1 MSQKPAIIIASVL
14 KPVDDSRMLYKL
26 GFSIRETNKY
36 DLNIIGFS
44 SKKTPKVENIRLTE
58 IFSGPRTNLSRLLV
72 PFKFLRQLIKI
83 KPAVVIVTTY
93 ELLPMAW
100 LAKRFIYFKL
110 IYDVQ
115 ENYVKNISYNLT
127 MPTYLQVLAKWLVG
141 FSERIGR
148 SAIDHHILAEKCY
161 VTEMPNIKN
170 YTVIENKAAITSP
183 FVPTFRL
190 SNPISPHFIISG
202 TITPVYGVIPA
213 IEWFLKLNEAL
224 PEAKLSITG
233 HCPLNSFY
241 KQLTRDY
248 GAAKGIQLELSLQPL
263 SVAHIRSKVM
273 EADILML
280 PYQLLPS
287 IKDKIPTKLYEGIA
301 LQKVILMSQNP
312 LWKSIVDKYP
322 AGMCIDFRAIKEVN
336 SVWKSLLKLD
346 YYHLQPDEDIF
357 WEAEKRKFQQ
367 LLINIT
373 SLN

>member
-1 MSQKPAIIIASVL
+1 MSQKPSIIIASVL

-44 SKKTPKVENIRLTE
+44 SKKTPKVENIRLIE

-72 PFKFLRQLIKI
+72 PFKFLRKLIKI
-83 KPAVVIVTTY
+83 KPTVVIVTTF
-93 ELLPMAW
+93 ELLPMAY
-100 LAKRFIYFKL
+100 LAKRFLSFKL

-115 ENYVKNISYNLT
+115 ENYVKNIAYNLT
-127 MPTYLQVLAKWLVG
+127 MPTYLRVLAKWFVG
-141 FSERIGR
+141 FSEGLGR
-148 SAIDHHILAEKCY
+148 RAIDHHIFAEKCY
-161 VTEMPNIKN
+161 VTEMPDIIK
-170 YTVIENKAAITSP
+170 YTVIENKAAISSP
-183 FVPTFRL
+183 FKPSFQL
-190 SNPISPHFIISG
+190 PDPISPHFIIGG
-202 TITPVYGVIPA
+202 TITPVYGVIAA

-224 PEAKLSITG
+224 PEAKLSIIG

-248 GAAKGIQLELSLQPL
+248 EAAKGIQLELSDQPL
-263 SVAHIRSKVM
+263 PAAQIRNKVM
-273 EADILML
+273 EADVLML

-322 AGMCIDFRAIKEVN
+322 AGMCIDFKAIKDVK
-336 SVWKSLLKLD
+336 SVWKSLLNLD
-346 YYHLQPDEDIF
+346 YYRIQPDEDIF

-373 SLN
+373 CTD